1 MFPMRR
7 SSFPHP
13 NARPA
18 GRRLGFALAAVLFGC
33 ALGCGS
39 GGAAANIAVDGAT
52 GCPASFSP
60 GASMGWQDD
69 GKMECAQIVSATYEA
84 GTAST
89 SFSIVGSSSSGLGV
103 SFGVA
108 STAGGVAIGGSYSC
122 GLSGNVDGTFDYEQG
137 STPPTFADTCSM
149 TINSADGAGGT
160 PATGTFS
167 ATLNLSG
174 GGTKII
180 SNGVFTTPVTV
191 VGG

>member
-1 MFPMRR
+1 MHPKRR
-7 SSFPHP
+7 GLLPRP

-18 GRRLGFALAAVLFGC
+18 GRRLGSALAAAVLGC
-33 ALGCGS
+33 GLGCGS
-39 GGAAANIAVDGAT
+39 GGAAANTSADGAT

-89 SFSIVGSSSSGLGV
+89 IFSIVGSNSAGLGV

-122 GLSGNVDGTFDYEQG
+122 GVSGNVDGTFNYQQG
-137 STPPTFADTCSM
+137 STPTFAATCSL

-174 GGTKII
+174 GGTKSI

>member
-1 MFPMRR
+1 MHPKRR
-7 SSFPHP
+7 SSFPGQS
-13 NARPA
+13 ARPS
-18 GRRLGFALAAVLFGC
+18 GGRLGFALAAVVFGC
-33 ALGCGS
+33 GLGCGS
-39 GGAAANIAVDGAT
+39 GGAAAPTAVDGAT
-52 GCPASFSP
+52 GCPASLSP

-69 GKMECAQIVSATYEA
+69 GKTECAQIVSATYEA

-89 SFSIVGSSSSGLGV
+89 VFSVVGSTSSGLGV
-103 SFGVA
+103 SFGLA

-122 GLSGNVDGTFDYEQG
+122 GASGNVNVTFVYQQG
-137 STPPTFADTCSM
+137 STPAFADICSL

-174 GGTKII
+174 GGTKSI
-180 SNGVFTTPVTV
+180 SNGVLTSPVTV